1 MKIYPWIILVTLLA
15 SCGPAAK
22 LRRAEKLIKKA
33 EELGARWHVD
43 SVVTEIEVP
52 VPQIQTDTIVQIK
65 RGDTVVIEKDRLKV
79 VIRRV
84 ARDTIMVSAE
94 CQADTFRTKVT
105 KTITKTIKAPGYSL
119 WQMVILALVFLFVGF
134 GVRSFM
140 RR

>member
-1 MKIYPWIILVTLLA
+1 MRYLFIVLILA
-15 SCGPAAK
+15 SCSPAAK
-22 LRRAEKLIKKA
+22 IRRAEKLIKRA

-43 SVVTEIEVP
+43 SVVTEIEMP
-52 VPQIQTDTIVQIK
+52 VPQIQTDTIVHIK

-94 CQADTFRTKVT
+94 CQADTIRTKVT

-119 WQMVILALVFLFVGF
+119 WQMIILALVFLFVGY